1 MVADF
6 RDVDPAELRVPA
18 SRLSGADPYKL
29 QQQID
34 NQTTLLHRLDEI
46 RRLCPDMRLGQLMA
60 TLGLLGEDAT
70 GRSLWDIEDDELAV
84 ALEKFASDLARRA
97 GA

>member
-1 MVADF
+1 MITT
-6 RDVDPAELRVPA
+6 DVQAGVLQ
-18 SRLSGADPYKL
+18 RL
-29 QQQID
+29 
-34 NQTTLLHRLDEI
+34 NEV

-70 GRSLWDIEDDELAV
+70 GRSLWDLEDEELAA
-84 ALEKFASDLARRA
+84 ALEKFASDMERRT